1 MYLDEIYLENT
12 GPIAKCHVNMPFA
25 DDGAPR
31 PVVIVGPNGSGKSV
45 FLSYIVDA
53 LMEFA
58 KTAFRDIVPAEGTYE
73 PYYRVILP
81 MAIRSGAEYS
91 LTFQHFKTAKHDF
104 HYIEK
109 AGTLD
114 PTADRLSNL
123 KSECPSSL
131 LSWPLSKSYKK
142 VSSDPQDVKETLVR
156 GCHVFFPAS
165 RREKPNW
172 LNQESMKLDSV
183 TATQLRLHDKLGKPI
198 IVETCAEDTLSWLL
212 DVSFDSMID
221 LSKLHS
227 NPDLAHPE
235 TQQYV
240 QQKEALWT
248 AKLKVE
254 AILKTILQVDSA
266 ELLPNVR
273 NTAPSRLSIL
283 LSDGI
288 RIPSLQS
295 LSEGQLLLFNLF
307 STIIRYGEQFDLNWS
322 IRLEDITGIVLID
335 EIDAHLHSSL
345 QYEVVPQLIK
355 LFPKVQFIVSSHSPL
370 FLLGMEKEFDPDGLK
385 ILEFPSVQRITS
397 ERYTEFRS
405 VFHYYQ
411 ETDAFQKQIEKH
423 FKEGTKPLV
432 LTEGRIDVHYIK
444 TALDLFGK
452 LHLLDSIDVEFVGIK
467 TKDSS
472 RSGGASWLDKFWSI
486 YEANPSAFHRPIL
499 LLYDSDTNKPPEK
512 VHNISVRTVPK
523 NDENAKVEAGIENL
537 FPEQLFKD
545 RFFNTHKK
553 KDGGTTTVCNKK
565 AFCDWI
571 CDERKDSADF
581 EKFDSVIEILEEFSA
596 AHQSNDTGK

>member
-25 DDGAPR
+25 NDGNPL

-58 KTAFRDIVPAEGTYE
+58 KTAFRDIVPAEGTFK

-131 LSWPLSKSYKK
+131 LSWPLSKTYKK
-142 VSSDPQDVKETLVR
+142 ESSDPQDVKETLVR

-221 LSKLHS
+221 LSRLQS
-227 NPDLAHPE
+227 NPDRAHPE
-235 TQQYV
+235 IQHYI
-240 QQKEALWT
+240 QQKKALRT
-248 AKLKVE
+248 VKLTVE

-266 ELLPNVR
+266 RLLPNVR
-273 NTAPSRLSIL
+273 NTESSRLSIL
-283 LSDGI
+283 LSDGMI
-288 RIPSLQS
+288 IPSLQS
-295 LSEGQLLLFNLF
+295 LSEGQSQLFNLF
-307 STIIRYGEQFDLNWS
+307 STIIRYGERLDLNWS
-322 IRLEDITGIVLID
+322 TRLADITGIVLID

-345 QYEVVPQLIK
+345 QYGVVPQLIK

-370 FLLGMEKEFDPDGLK
+370 FLLGMEKEFGSEGLR
-385 ILEFPSVQRITS
+385 ILEFPRGNRITS
-397 ERYTEFRS
+397 ERYSEFRN

-411 ETDAFQKQIEKH
+411 ETEAFQEEIEKR

-432 LTEGRIDVHYIK
+432 LTEGESDVRYLK
-444 TALDLFGK
+444 TALT
-452 LHLLDSIDVEFVGIK
+452 LLDKAQLLNYFDFDSVGGK
-467 TKDSS
+467 EGLNRFRTM
-472 RSGGASWLDKFWSI
+472 
-486 YEANPSAFHRPIL
+486 YEAKPSLIPLPVL
-499 LLYDSDTNKPPEK
+499 LLYDRDAKKTTKVREGPLWIYLIPHNPENKK
-512 VHNISVRTVPK
+512 VCK
-523 NDENAKVEAGIENL
+523 GIENL
-537 FPEQLFKD
+537 FPEILFEN
-545 RFFNTHKK
+545 RFYQKRPLKNGY
-553 KDGGTTTVCNKK
+553 GGNFDEFDKP
-565 AFCDWI
+565 AFCNWI
-571 CDERKDSADF
+571 CDDRKDSADF